1 MASPPTGFLAGK
13 SVWQVR
19 QPVFWPENPYGRS
32 ANRFLARKIRVGGP
46 PRGFLAEKSVWELR
60 QEVFWP
66 KNPYGSSAN
75 RFFGSKNP
83 YGRSANRF
91 FDSKNP
97 YGGSAKWLFGS
108 GNPYGGPANRF
119 YRAYSLMK
127 YLERNSQ
134 FSWMIAFPR
143 SRLLR
148 LLVCAS
154 ASMPFSIISF
164 SI

>member
-19 QPVFWPENPYGRS
+19 QPVFGQKNPCGSS
-32 ANRFLARKIRVGGP
+32 AKRFFERFFGRKIRMGGP
-46 PRGFLAEKSVWELR
+46 PRGFLAEKSVWEVR
-60 QEVFWP
+60 QVVFCL
-66 KNPYGSSAN
+66 KNL
-75 RFFGSKNP
+75 
-83 YGRSANRF
+83 YGRSA
-91 FDSKNP
+91 
-97 YGGSAKWLFGS
+97 KWFS
-108 GNPYGGPANRF
+108 GPENPYGGPANRF

-143 SRLLR
+143 SWLVR

>member
-19 QPVFWPENPYGRS
+19 QPVFGQKNPCGRS
-32 ANRFLARKIRVGGP
+32 AKRFFGRKIRMGGP
-46 PRGFLAEKSVWELR
+46 PRGFLAEKSVWEVR

-66 KNPYGSSAN
+66 KNPYGS
-75 RFFGSKNP
+75 
-83 YGRSANRF
+83 SANRF

-143 SRLLR
+143 SWLVR